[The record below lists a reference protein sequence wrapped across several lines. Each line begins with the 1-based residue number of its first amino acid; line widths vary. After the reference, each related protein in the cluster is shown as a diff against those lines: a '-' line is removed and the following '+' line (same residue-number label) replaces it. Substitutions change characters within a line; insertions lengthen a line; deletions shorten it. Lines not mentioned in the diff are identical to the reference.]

1 MNAQEIL
8 KFCMER
14 GFLLDNEVLNL
25 FDETSDVESVKLIIE
40 KIKDTTNQRIIT
52 KNLFNQNKDKVFQI
66 FSTLPKENQQQLE
79 KLKIKLGLSIEISKE
94 FSQEKKI
101 EEKSKEK
108 IIQEMNGV
116 KILSSFFNHHTKKLE
131 VDDFT
136 KYFRNRLNEMRKIL
150 QGNTSLKNLVSI
162 NKISGNRQGISI
174 IGIVS
179 DKSVTKNRNLLLEVE
194 DLTGKIRVLI
204 NANNPK
210 LYEKAEEICLDSVL
224 GFSGVGNKEIIFA
237 NDVVF
242 PDTVLQERKKSPVDE
257 SVIFLGDLH
266 FGSKLFLENGF
277 SKFIDYINGKVPN
290 TPEVEKI
297 KYLFLV
303 GDIIAGVG
311 VYPNQERDLI
321 LKDIEEQFLGVSQ
334 ILNKVRKDIKIIISP
349 GNHDGVRLMEP
360 QPLLNERYAW
370 SIYDL
375 KNVILTGN
383 PAYVNIGAKD
393 NFSIQNPAEDIA
405 KSDVKSDTQSFS
417 GFDVLTYHGF
427 SYPYYANTVPKFMTE
442 KTLNFPDK
450 IMTYLLRNRHL
461 APSHASVQY
470 YPSEED
476 NLMIKKIPDIFVSAH
491 THKSAVSYYNNILV
505 ISTSSWEAKTSNQER
520 MGNEPDFCKVP
531 MFNLKTRAIKIL
543 DFEDEK

>member
-1 MNAQEIL
+1 MNTQEIL

-40 KIKDTTNQRIIT
+40 RIKDTTNQRIIT

-66 FSTLPKENQQQLE
+66 FSTLSQESQRQLE

-94 FSQEKKI
+94 FSQTRS
-101 EEKSKEK
+101 EEKTEK
-108 IIQEMNGV
+108 RKQDFNGV
-116 KILSSFFNHHTKKLE
+116 KVLSSFFNNHTKKLE
-131 VDDFT
+131 VEDFT
-136 KYFRNRLNEMRKIL
+136 KYFRNRLNEMKKIL
-150 QGNTSLKNLVSI
+150 QGNAYLKNLVSI
-162 NKISGNRQGISI
+162 NKISGNRQEISI

-179 DKSVTKNRNLLLEVE
+179 EKSVTKNRNILLEVE

-210 LYEKAEEICLDSVL
+210 VYEKAEEISLDSVL
-224 GFSGVGNKEIIFA
+224 GFKGVGNREIIFA
-237 NDVVF
+237 NEVVF
-242 PDTVLQERKKSPVDE
+242 PDSVLPERKKSPFDE
-257 SVIFLGDLH
+257 SALFLGDLH

-311 VYPNQERDLI
+311 VYPNQEKDLI
-321 LKDIEEQFLGVSQ
+321 LKDIEEQFIGLSQ
-334 ILNKVRKDIKIIISP
+334 ILKKVRKDIKIIISP

-383 PAYVNIGAKD
+383 PAYVNIGA
-393 NFSIQNPAEDIA
+393 AED
-405 KSDVKSDTQSFS
+405 FS
-417 GFDVLTYHGF
+417 GFDILTYHGF
-427 SYPYYANTVPKFMTE
+427 SYPYYANTVSKFMIE
-442 KTLNFPDK
+442 KTLNFPDR
-450 IMTYLLRNRHL
+450 IMTYLLKNRHL

-476 NLMIKKIPDIFVSAH
+476 NLMIKKVPDIFVSGH
-491 THKSAVSYYNNILV
+491 THKSAVTYYNNILV
-505 ISTSSWEAKTSNQER
+505 VSISSWEGKTSNQER

-543 DFEDEK
+543 DFEDEKES

>member
-1 MNAQEIL
+1 MDTKEIL
-8 KFCMER
+8 KFCLEK
-14 GFLLDNEVLNL
+14 GFLLDNEVLAL

-40 KIKDTTNQRIIT
+40 RIKDYTNQRIIT

-66 FSTLPKENQQQLE
+66 FSALPQENQKQLE

-94 FSQEKKI
+94 FSSERKTEEKK
-101 EEKSKEK
+101 K
-108 IIQEMNGV
+108 ISTEINGV
-116 KILSSFFNHHTKKLE
+116 KILSSFSNSHTKKLE

-136 KYFRNRLNEMRKIL
+136 KYFRSRLNEMRKIL
-150 QGNTSLKNLVSI
+150 QGNASLKNLISI
-162 NKISGNRQGISI
+162 NKISGNRQGFSI

-179 DKSVTKNRNLLLEVE
+179 AKSVTKNRNILLEVE
-194 DLTGKIRVLI
+194 DLTGKMRVLI
-204 NANNPK
+204 NANNK
-210 LYEKAEEICLDSVL
+210 NVYEKAEEICLDSVL
-224 GFSGVGNKEIIFA
+224 GFNGVGNQEILFA
-237 NDVVF
+237 NDVIF
-242 PDTVLQERKKSPVDE
+242 PDSVLQERKKSNVDE
-257 SVIFLGDLH
+257 SVLFLGDLH

-277 SKFIDYINGKVPN
+277 SKFIDYINGKVSN

-311 VYPNQERDLI
+311 VYPSQERDLI
-321 LKDIEEQFLGVSQ
+321 LKDVEEQFLGVSQ
-334 ILNKVRKDIKIIISP
+334 ILNKIRKDIKIIISP

-383 PAYVNIGAKD
+383 PAYVNIGSND
-393 NFSIQNPAEDIA
+393 N
-405 KSDVKSDTQSFS
+405 FS

-442 KTLNFPDK
+442 KTLNFPDR
-450 IMTYLLRNRHL
+450 IMTYLLKNRHL
-461 APSHASVQY
+461 APSHASAQY
-470 YPSEED
+470 YPAEED
-476 NLMIKKIPDIFVSAH
+476 HLMIKKIPDIFVSAH

-505 ISTSSWEAKTSNQER
+505 VSTSSWEAKTSNQER

-531 MFNLKTRAIKIL
+531 LFNLKTRAIKIL

>member
-8 KFCMER
+8 RFCMER
-14 GFLLDNEVLNL
+14 GFLLDNEVLGL

-40 KIKDTTNQRIIT
+40 KIRDTTNQRIIT

-66 FSTLPKENQQQLE
+66 FSALPKENQQQLE

-94 FSQEKKI
+94 FSQEKKEGI
-101 EEKSKEK
+101 KQTN
-108 IIQEMNGV
+108 QEINGV
-116 KILSSFFNHHTKKLE
+116 KILSSFSNHHTKKLE

-136 KYFRNRLNEMRKIL
+136 KYFRNRLNEIKKIL
-150 QGNTSLKNLVSI
+150 QGNASLKNLVSI

-179 DKSVTKNRNLLLEVE
+179 NKSVTKNKNILLDVE
-194 DLTGKIRVLI
+194 DLTGKMRVLI
-204 NANNPK
+204 NSNNAK
-210 LYEKAEEICLDSVL
+210 VYEKAEEICLDSVL
-224 GFSGVGNKEIIFA
+224 GFSGVGNREILFA

-242 PDTVLQERKKSPVDE
+242 PDSVLQERKKSPVE
-257 SVIFLGDLH
+257 EYALFLGDLH

-277 SKFIDYINGKVPN
+277 YKFVEYINGKVPN

-297 KYLFLV
+297 KYLFFV

-311 VYPNQERDLI
+311 VYPNQEKDLF
-321 LKDIEEQFLGVSQ
+321 LKDIEEQFLGLSQ
-334 ILNKVRKDIKIIISP
+334 LLSKIRKDIKIIISP

-383 PAYVNIGAKD
+383 PAYINIGAKE
-393 NFSIQNPAEDIA
+393 N
-405 KSDVKSDTQSFS
+405 FS
-417 GFDVLTYHGF
+417 GFDVLTYHGY
-427 SYPYYANTVPKFMTE
+427 SYPYYANTIPKFMME

-450 IMTYLLRNRHL
+450 IMTYLLKHRHL

-476 NLMIKKIPDIFVSAH
+476 HLMIRKIPDIFVSGH

-505 ISTSSWEAKTSNQER
+505 VSASSWEAKTSNQER
-520 MGNEPDFCKVP
+520 MGNEPDFCKIP